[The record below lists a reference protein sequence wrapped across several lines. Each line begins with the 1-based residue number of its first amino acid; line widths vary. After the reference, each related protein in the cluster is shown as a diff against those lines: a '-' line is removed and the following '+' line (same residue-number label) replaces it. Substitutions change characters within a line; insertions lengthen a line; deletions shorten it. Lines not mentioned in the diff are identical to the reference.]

1 MFLEYFPYSLL
12 FVSIFKKKQI
22 VVKLKQVI
30 FTTFVSSV
38 MIVQKLFTTHLGI
51 VSALTSINWQKRGEM
66 KRGIEVFQIIWIT
79 FLNLYIEQEDQEVK
93 GF

>member
-1 MFLEYFPYSLL
+1 
-12 FVSIFKKKQI
+12 
-22 VVKLKQVI
+22 
-30 FTTFVSSV
+30 

-51 VSALTSINWQKRGEM
+51 VSALTSFNWQKRGEM

>member
-1 MFLEYFPYSLL
+1 
-12 FVSIFKKKQI
+12 
-22 VVKLKQVI
+22 
-30 FTTFVSSV
+30 
-38 MIVQKLFTTHLGI
+38 MIVQKIFTTHLGI